1 MKENNVETKTVTLTE
16 SQFDRIIDSIKALMT
31 EIEIA
36 KHRALSGAEKDEL
49 QRLFVR
55 VGENDAR
62 VLASERP

>member
-1 MKENNVETKTVTLTE
+1 METKTVTLTE
-16 SQFDRIIDSIKALMT
+16 SQFDRIIDSIKALIAP

-36 KHRALSGAEKDEL
+36 KHRALSGAAEKDEL

>member
-1 MKENNVETKTVTLTE
+1 
-16 SQFDRIIDSIKALMT
+16 MT